1 MFLVGGCLVKFG
13 SSTINGLLKDALSH
27 VKDAVPEPV
36 GDQLENFDLAE
47 FIGTNILHVLY
58 FFLMYINFF
67 TATGDNNGLLQTAH
81 IQMRRHI
88 II

>member
-47 FIGTNILHVLY
+47 FIGTNILHV
-58 FFLMYINFF
+58 FFFF
-67 TATGDNNGLLQTAH
+67 SCILIFSLPQA
-81 IQMRRHI
+81 I
-88 II
+88 IMGFYKQRISR